1 MVLGQKG
8 KRLES
13 FSGGQ
18 GSPIGDRIWGI
29 DRRGIDT
36 AVAPIDVDLTLH
48 DLAEG
53 SASAHASVPLLL
65 QMNRQVVESRH
76 ATVNG
81 KERVEYLV
89 AAFDYNSAD
98 ISRQNQA
105 ALREIAANVLSGATI
120 TVTGYTDRIGTEE
133 YNQSLS
139 KQRAERVMNALRSM
153 LESRGVANVT
163 IESAGA
169 GSETT
174 RFANDLPDGRMFSR
188 SVAVVVE
195 QGGDNSGDH
204 P

>member
-1 MVLGQKG
+1 
-8 KRLES
+8 
-13 FSGGQ
+13 
-18 GSPIGDRIWGI
+18 
-29 DRRGIDT
+29 
-36 AVAPIDVDLTLH
+36 
-48 DLAEG
+48 
-53 SASAHASVPLLL
+53 
-65 QMNRQVVESRH
+65 
-76 ATVNG
+76 
-81 KERVEYLV
+81 
-89 AAFDYNSAD
+89 
-98 ISRQNQA
+98 
-105 ALREIAANVLSGATI
+105 VLSGATI

-174 RFANDLPDGRMFSR
+174 RFAIDLPDGRMFSR